1 METALRAILSSTLIA
16 TGLLITVAGVRTAM
30 GKIDNDSASELLNIF
45 SEEKPIV
52 VKVISDKST
61 KIYY

>member
-16 TGLLITVAGVRTAM
+16 TGLLITVVGVKTAM

-61 KIYY
+61 TIYY

>member
-45 SEEKPIV
+45 SEEKPLV

-61 KIYY
+61 TIYY

>member
-52 VKVISDKST
+52 VKVISDKSKT
-61 KIYY
+61 IYY